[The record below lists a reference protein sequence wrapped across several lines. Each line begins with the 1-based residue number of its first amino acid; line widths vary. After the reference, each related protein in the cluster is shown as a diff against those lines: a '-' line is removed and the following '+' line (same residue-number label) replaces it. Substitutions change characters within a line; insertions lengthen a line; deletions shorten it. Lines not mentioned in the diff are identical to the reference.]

1 MRLEAAWKIASTF
14 IFTADVVSR
23 QVVSKPQEAPVL
35 VIAVEPAI
43 DEESLYPRNLFSPDA
58 EQRLRWRQTCGDH
71 WLKQNPLFLPS
82 VQDVFRKVV

>member
-23 QVVSKPQEAPVL
+23 QVVSKPQEASVL

-43 DEESLYPRNLFSPDA
+43 DEESLYP
-58 EQRLRWRQTCGDH
+58 
-71 WLKQNPLFLPS
+71 
-82 VQDVFRKVV
+82 